1 MIPFALTLVIYAQS
15 CAVLACQSH
24 LKKEEMLYFTEEL
37 IRLKD
42 DPDHNGKSL
51 FICVTFI
58 CVTMMTRI
66 TSIIPGLTC

>member
-51 FICVTFI
+51 FICVPRLF
-58 CVTMMTRI
+58 TMMRRI
-66 TSIIPGLTC
+66 PSMIPGLTS